1 VALTAAQKAVSGN
14 PLAVMMFSGSA
25 GASAITNLVQSTKVP
40 FLSGGLNDSSVYP
53 AQPYLYQPS
62 LTAKQ
67 DAEAMF
73 HFVQQKL
80 NGALS
85 GATVDVAAISS
96 PYVDVIINDAKT
108 LFNGAGAKLGGIERY
123 NLPLPSFATQANAI
137 SRDKPAVV
145 LILGSTDD
153 SVVVVK
159 ALKAAGVNTLE
170 VGIPSGAGQDTLQQA
185 GSANY
190 YALTA
195 NPYPSD
201 LPTLLS
207 IAARYGHKTDMSGS
221 IFSMSG
227 WVTAYAIADALK
239 ICGTSCTSQQLNSA
253 LERIS
258 NATIPDD
265 VSYGPVTFTP
275 TDHVAVDVVR
285 FHSYEPSTGTF
296 VQSAPI
302 TVP

>member
-1 VALTAAQKAVSGN
+1 
-14 PLAVMMFSGSA
+14 
-25 GASAITNLVQSTKVP
+25 VQSAKVP

-53 AQPYLYQPS
+53 AEPYLYQPS

-73 HFVQQKL
+73 RFVQQKL

-108 LFNGAGAKLGGIERY
+108 MFDGAGAKLGSVERY
-123 NLPLPSFATQANAI
+123 DLPLASFATQADAI

-145 LILGSTDD
+145 VILGSTDD
-153 SVVVVK
+153 TVVVVK
-159 ALKAAGVNTLE
+159 GLKAAGVNALE
-170 VGIPSGAGQDTLQQA
+170 VGIPSGAGQATLQQA
-185 GSANY
+185 DSASY

-201 LPTLLS
+201 LPSLMS
-207 IAARYGHKTDMSGS
+207 IASQYGHKTDISGS

-239 ICGTSCTSQQLNSA
+239 ICGTNCTSQQLNSA
-253 LERIS
+253 LEHIS
-258 NATIPDD
+258 NFTVPDG
-265 VSYGPVTFTP
+265 VSYSPVAFSS

-285 FHSYEPSTGTF
+285 FHSYDPATGTF
-296 VQSAPI
+296 VESAPI